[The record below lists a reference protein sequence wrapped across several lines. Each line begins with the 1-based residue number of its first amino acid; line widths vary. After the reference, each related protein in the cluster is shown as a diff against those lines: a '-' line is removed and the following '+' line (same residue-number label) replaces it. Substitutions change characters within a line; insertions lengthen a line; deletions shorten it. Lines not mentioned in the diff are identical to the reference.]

1 VRLRLAGDRD
11 EAVVLY
17 PSHRGGW
24 ETPGDLGATAMP
36 HDLALQSLRALLSA
50 HETKGGAW
58 ALIHVLEG
66 KLRYCIEAPASET
79 ILEPG
84 QPGVI
89 QPQVP
94 HHVEPVGLVR
104 FYLEF
109 HRTP

>member
-1 VRLRLAGDRD
+1 MDSDMLIPAGY
-11 EAVVLY
+11 VVTRRTPEFTQDTV
-17 PSHRGGW
+17 PS
-24 ETPGDLGATAMP
+24 
-36 HDLALQSLRALLSA
+36 ALLSA

-66 KLRYCIEAPASET
+66 KLRYCIEAPASVT

-94 HHVEPVGLVR
+94 HHVEPIGPVR

-109 HRTP
+109 CRAP

>member
-1 VRLRLAGDRD
+1 VI
-11 EAVVLY
+11 EADMSIPEGYVVT
-17 PSHRGGW
+17 RR
-24 ETPGDLGATAMP
+24 TPEFTQDTVP
-36 HDLALQSLRALLSA
+36 PALLSA
-50 HETKGGAW
+50 HETKGGAR

-66 KLRYCIEAPASET
+66 KLRSCIEAPASET

>member
-1 VRLRLAGDRD
+1 VI
-11 EAVVLY
+11 EAEMSIPAWYVVT
-17 PSHRGGW
+17 RR
-24 ETPGDLGATAMP
+24 TPEFTQDTVP
-36 HDLALQSLRALLSA
+36 PALLSA

-66 KLRYCIEAPASET
+66 KLRYCIETPASES

-84 QPGVI
+84 RPGVI

-94 HHVEPVGLVR
+94 HHVESVGPVR

-109 HRTP
+109 HRAP